1 MLTKTIVV
9 HLEHSDLGRARV
21 ATAVELAARQRSH
34 LTGLFLSLEDFD
46 GDLYGRARGRI
57 LEGARHERI
66 SEESLQSRLHFEDAC
81 KAAGLSSFRFASEIG
96 EDERDLEAHARAA
109 DLLIVSDVQE
119 RTMEDRFVRGLPETL
134 ALSSGLPV
142 LVLPQEYEG
151 AFDPQNVLVAWKS
164 SREAVRAV
172 RDNLTLLRDAKRVT
186 VLSVGTSE
194 EMGRLPADQVIHF
207 LERHGISAELRKDYG
222 DNQAGKVVIQTAEEI
237 GADAIIMGANGHPS
251 WRNLILGNTTRYVL
265 RHHRM
270 PLILSN

>member
-119 RTMEDRFVRGLPETL
+119 RSMEDRFVRGLPETL

-194 EMGRLPADQVIHF
+194 ETGGLPADQVIHF

>member
-119 RTMEDRFVRGLPETL
+119 RSMEDRFVRGLPETL

-194 EMGRLPADQVIHF
+194 ETGRLPADQVIHF

>member
-119 RTMEDRFVRGLPETL
+119 RSMEDRFIRGLPETL

-194 EMGRLPADQVIHF
+194 ETGRLPADQVIHF

>member
-21 ATAVELAARQRSH
+21 ATAVELATRQRAH

-46 GDLYGRARGRI
+46 GDLYGRARGRV
-57 LEGARHERI
+57 LDGARQDRI
-66 SEESLQSRLHFEDAC
+66 SDESLQARLHFEAAC
-81 KAAGLSSFRFASEIG
+81 KSAGLGSFRFASEIG

-119 RTMEDRFVRGLPETL
+119 RSMEDRFVRGLPETL

-142 LVLPQEYEG
+142 LVLPQEFEG

-172 RDNLTLLRDAKRVT
+172 RDNLTLLRDAERVT

-194 EMGRLPADQVIHF
+194 ETGRLPADQVIHF
-207 LERHGISAELRKDYG
+207 LERHGIQAELRKDYG
-222 DNQAGKVVIQTAEEI
+222 DNQAGKVLMSTAEEI
-237 GADAIIMGANGHPS
+237 GADAVIMGANGHPS

-270 PLILSN
+270 PLILSH

>member
-119 RTMEDRFVRGLPETL
+119 RSMEDRFVRGLPETL

-194 EMGRLPADQVIHF
+194 ETGRLPADQVIHF

-251 WRNLILGNTTRYVL
+251 WRNLILGNTTRYLL

>member
-81 KAAGLSSFRFASEIG
+81 QAAGLSSFRFASEIG

-119 RTMEDRFVRGLPETL
+119 RSMEDRFVRGLPETL

-194 EMGRLPADQVIHF
+194 ETGRLPADQVIHF

>member
-66 SEESLQSRLHFEDAC
+66 SAESLQSRLHFEDAC

-119 RTMEDRFVRGLPETL
+119 RSMEDRFVRGLPETL

-194 EMGRLPADQVIHF
+194 ETGRLPADQVIHF

>member
-119 RTMEDRFVRGLPETL
+119 RSMEDRFVRGLPETL

-194 EMGRLPADQVIHF
+194 ETGRLPADQVIHF
-207 LERHGISAELRKDYG
+207 LERHG
-222 DNQAGKVVIQTAEEI
+222 
-237 GADAIIMGANGHPS
+237 ANRFP
-251 WRNLILGNTTRYVL
+251 R
-265 RHHRM
+265 
-270 PLILSN
+270 

>member
-96 EDERDLEAHARAA
+96 EDERDLEAHARA
-109 DLLIVSDVQE
+109 
-119 RTMEDRFVRGLPETL
+119 
-134 ALSSGLPV
+134 
-142 LVLPQEYEG
+142 
-151 AFDPQNVLVAWKS
+151 
-164 SREAVRAV
+164 
-172 RDNLTLLRDAKRVT
+172 
-186 VLSVGTSE
+186 
-194 EMGRLPADQVIHF
+194 
-207 LERHGISAELRKDYG
+207 GIDWAA
-222 DNQAGKVVIQTAEEI
+222 AGQ
-237 GADAIIMGANGHPS
+237 
-251 WRNLILGNTTRYVL
+251 
-265 RHHRM
+265 
-270 PLILSN
+270 

>member
-21 ATAVELAARQRSH
+21 ATAVELATRQRAH

-46 GDLYGRARGRI
+46 GDLYGRARGRV
-57 LEGARHERI
+57 LDGARQDRI
-66 SEESLQSRLHFEDAC
+66 SDESLQARLHFEATC
-81 KAAGLSSFRFASEIG
+81 KSAGLGSFRFASEIG

-119 RTMEDRFVRGLPETL
+119 RSMEDRFVRGLPETL

-142 LVLPQEYEG
+142 LVLPQEFEG

-172 RDNLTLLRDAKRVT
+172 RDNLTLLRDAERVT

-194 EMGRLPADQVIHF
+194 ETGRLPADQVIHF
-207 LERHGISAELRKDYG
+207 LERHGIQAELRKDYG
-222 DNQAGKVVIQTAEEI
+222 DNQAGKVLMSTAEEI
-237 GADAIIMGANGHPS
+237 GADAVIMGANGHPS

-270 PLILSN
+270 PLILSH

>member
-96 EDERDLEAHARAA
+96 EDERDLAAHARAA

-119 RTMEDRFVRGLPETL
+119 RSMEDRFVRGLPETL

-194 EMGRLPADQVIHF
+194 ETGRLPADQVIHF

>member
-194 EMGRLPADQVIHF
+194 ETGRLPADQVIHF

>member
-119 RTMEDRFVRGLPETL
+119 RSMEDRFVRGLPETL

-151 AFDPQNVLVAWKS
+151 AFDPQNVLVAWTS

-194 EMGRLPADQVIHF
+194 ETGRLPADQVIHF

>member
-119 RTMEDRFVRGLPETL
+119 RSMEDRFARGLPETL

-194 EMGRLPADQVIHF
+194 ETGRLPADQVIHF